1 MYTTFTLTKVACY
14 ICDPDSSECETTL
27 VVENYLTM
35 IHERFSAV
43 FVSDG
48 HIYQYNVK
56 NTTMAKPIP
65 TEDVI
70 TTDGWE
76 TPRLVTVANRS
87 LPAPDIIVYEGQTV
101 KVHVINKMHSDS
113 VTIHWHGLHQHNTP
127 YMDGVPFITQCPIL
141 PGQKFT
147 YKFQAYPRGS
157 FWYHSHSGS
166 QRSNGLAGA
175 FIVRKRELNPIQ
187 EHIMQVM
194 EWNHDHDSLKQTLIN
209 EHRVVENRS
218 PVSSSSSHDGMIFSN
233 MVFHSALINGKGRF
247 YYDHSTKHHNGAP
260 LEIFNVRRGF
270 TYRFRVLATGANFP
284 FRISVDGHVLTVL
297 ESDGYSIQP
306 MMVESFIINPGE
318 RFDFQLEAIRPV
330 GNYWIRAKTLENK
343 RHSEAEAIL
352 RYDGADYIEPTTQR
366 GVCSEYDQ
374 CRVLNC
380 PFSAFGF
387 MKGIECIP
395 FDHLKSD
402 REDDPA
408 PPYVPGRFQEHF
420 LNFGFP
426 GKQPSVNGNVF
437 KMPAVSAL
445 TQAHK
450 IDNQCSN
457 ICEQGNEC
465 KCTFSLQ
472 IKHGNTVQLVLSNLG
487 MGAGW
492 FHPIHMHGHSFHVI
506 KMGYASF
513 DEKYGFLVEQNKD
526 IDCSGGKKRSNDYSF
541 CQNATWRN
549 QSWLNGNIPGQELR
563 YPPRKDTIIVP
574 DGGYAV
580 IRFKANN
587 PGIWIIH
594 CHIEIHSLQGMAL
607 LLNESFPYIPREPK
621 DFPKCSE
628 FDASDV
634 YLH

>member
-70 TTDGWE
+70 TADGWE
-76 TPRLVTVANRS
+76 TPRMVTVANRS

-175 FIVRKRELNPIQ
+175 FIVRKRERNPIQ

-194 EWNHDHDSLKQTLIN
+194 EWNHDHDSLKQTLIH

-318 RFDFQLEAIRPV
+318 RFDFQLEALRPV

-352 RYDGADYIEPTTQR
+352 RYDGADDIEPTTQR

-402 REDDPA
+402 RDDDPA

-450 IDNQCSN
+450 IDNECSN
-457 ICEQGNEC
+457 MCEQGNEC

-541 CQNATWRN
+541 CKNATWRN
-549 QSWLNGNIPGQELR
+549 HSWLNGNIPGQELS

-580 IRFKANN
+580 IRFRANN

-607 LLNESFPYIPREPK
+607 LLNESFPYIPRAPK

>member
-1 MYTTFTLTKVACY
+1 MYAFKQNQVLGLLRLWMYIAIAFPKVASY

-43 FVSDG
+43 FVSNR

-56 NTTMAKPIP
+56 NATMAKPIP
-65 TEDVI
+65 NQDVI
-70 TTDGWE
+70 TADGWE
-76 TPRLVTVANRS
+76 TPRMVTVVNRS

-175 FIVRKRELNPIQ
+175 FIVRKRERNPIQ

-194 EWNHDHDSLKQTLIN
+194 EWNHDHDSLKQTLLH

-218 PVSSSSSHDGMIFSN
+218 PISSSSSHDGMIFSN

-247 YYDHSTKHHNGAP
+247 YYDQSTKHHNGAP

-284 FRISVDGHVLTVL
+284 FRISVDGHVLTVI

-306 MMVESFIINPGE
+306 IIVESFVINPGE

-330 GNYWIRAKTLENK
+330 GNDFIR
-343 RHSEAEAIL
+343 EAIL
-352 RYDGADYIEPTTQR
+352 RYDGANDIEPTTQR
-366 GVCSEYDQ
+366 GVCTEYDP

-408 PPYVPGRFQEHF
+408 PPYVPGR
-420 LNFGFP
+420 
-426 GKQPSVNGNVF
+426 
-437 KMPAVSAL
+437 
-445 TQAHK
+445 T
-450 IDNQCSN
+450 
-457 ICEQGNEC
+457 
-465 KCTFSLQ
+465 
-472 IKHGNTVQLVLSNLG
+472 
-487 MGAGW
+487 
-492 FHPIHMHGHSFHVI
+492 
-506 KMGYASF
+506 
-513 DEKYGFLVEQNKD
+513 
-526 IDCSGGKKRSNDYSF
+526 
-541 CQNATWRN
+541 
-549 QSWLNGNIPGQELR
+549 
-563 YPPRKDTIIVP
+563 
-574 DGGYAV
+574 
-580 IRFKANN
+580 
-587 PGIWIIH
+587 
-594 CHIEIHSLQGMAL
+594 
-607 LLNESFPYIPREPK
+607 PK
-621 DFPKCSE
+621 NFPKCSE
-628 FDASDV
+628 FDATDV